1 LDDDQ
6 KQRQQ
11 DEIARILAE
20 DPNANV
26 VEGEA
31 QAWLITGKALEVAKV
46 ALGRRQAD

>member
-1 LDDDQ
+1 MDDDE

-11 DEIARILAE
+11 DEIGRILAG

-31 QAWLITGKALEVAKV
+31 QAWLLTSKALDVAKA
-46 ALGRRQAD
+46 ALGRHQAD